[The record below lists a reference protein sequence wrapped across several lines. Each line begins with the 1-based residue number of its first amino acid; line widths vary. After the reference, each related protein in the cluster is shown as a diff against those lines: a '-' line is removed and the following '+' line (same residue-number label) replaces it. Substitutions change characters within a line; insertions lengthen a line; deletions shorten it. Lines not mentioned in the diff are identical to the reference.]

1 MSKEFNNH
9 LENAEMVH
17 HLTVH
22 DSPASNGTVEWENRT
37 HVNDAWA
44 IMIAA
49 GLPWNMWAEA
59 VHHDVQLHNHEPT
72 QALPGSKTPHEVAMG
87 EKPDLLQLCEWGTK
101 WLNAGESDPRA
112 EEAHFVGFD
121 EESKGFKI

>member
-1 MSKEFNNH
+1 
-9 LENAEMVH
+9 
-17 HLTVH
+17 
-22 DSPASNGTVEWENRT
+22 
-37 HVNDAWA
+37 
-44 IMIAA
+44 
-49 GLPWNMWAEA
+49 MWAEA

-101 WLNAGESDPRA
+101 WLNAGELDPRA

-121 EESKGFKI
+121 EESKGFNGLRNTRSVLKGMYILTKIGL